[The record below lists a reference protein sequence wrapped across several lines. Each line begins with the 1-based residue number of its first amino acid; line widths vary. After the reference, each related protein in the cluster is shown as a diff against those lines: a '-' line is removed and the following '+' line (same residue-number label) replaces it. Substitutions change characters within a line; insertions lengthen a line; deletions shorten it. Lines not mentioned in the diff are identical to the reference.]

1 MNFVRS
7 SFVLILLIVIGTAY
21 AQTVYNFPTLYAEKT
36 TVTETTGFKATTY
49 EEIHVVENGNK
60 TARYITETRDISM
73 ANIVEETKS
82 VSIWDGEWAT
92 TYNPETR
99 EGNKMKL
106 DLVGN
111 ISGMN
116 EDEQQQMADQ
126 LGQSTIT
133 VTEDIGTKE
142 INGATCIGT
151 RSTTNLMGM
160 NTVTEIWMH
169 EGFVMESNSESAGT
183 TVNEKV
189 TKFNKGATIDPEK
202 LKVPSDVTITEMSS
216 PLGN

>member
-7 SFVLILLIVIGTAY
+7 SFVLILLIIIGTVN
-21 AQTVYNFPTLYAEKT
+21 AQTIYDFSTLYAEKT
-36 TVTETTGFKATTY
+36 TVTETTGFKTTTY
-49 EEIHVVENGNK
+49 EEIHIIENGNK
-60 TARYITETRDISM
+60 TARYITETRDISV
-73 ANIVEETKS
+73 ANIVEETES
-82 VSIWDGEWAT
+82 VSIWDGVWAT
-92 TYNPETR
+92 NYNPETR

-116 EDEQQQMADQ
+116 EDEQQQMAEQ
-126 LGQSTIT
+126 LGQSANT

-142 INGATCIGT
+142 INGVTCNGT

-160 NTVTEIWMH
+160 NTVSEIWMH
-169 EGFVMESNSESAGT
+169 EGFIMESNSNSAGT
-183 TVNEKV
+183 TVTENV
-189 TKFNKGATIDPEK
+189 TKFEKGATIDPEK
-202 LKVPSDVTITEMSS
+202 LNVPADVTITEISS